1 MLYCFLFRKKR
12 SAHSCRDIFINDYQ
26 LKGCLKP
33 LSAAPT
39 EQHPHTR
46 GLIFLISCR
55 APLPVFLSTIPIT
68 VENRLAS
75 LGWKE
80 QSADVARLRHFGM
93 CHPASLLTASHSVLV
108 LRYRRHA
115 SCSMHTEQQMMSSPA
130 LKSILDPYELRRRRK
145 PSRIRY
151 LHLPESTRQPLHQR
165 NPSSDRLCPFHAY

>member
-115 SCSMHTEQQMMSSPA
+115 SCSMHRTSP
-130 LKSILDPYELRRRRK
+130 SC
-145 PSRIRY
+145 
-151 LHLPESTRQPLHQR
+151 ST
-165 NPSSDRLCPFHAY
+165 